1 MKAIL
6 IDSKTKT
13 VSEITLDNSSN
24 PIANALECELFTAP
38 IIYDNEDTLYCD
50 DEALISGKEV
60 EGAFMYENW
69 NTPILNKA
77 IILGGDDEGN
87 SLDVKRT
94 IEEAKKGLHFID
106 KNNPSLVNYVSQFR

>member
-13 VSEITLDNSSN
+13 VSEITLDNSNN
-24 PIANALECELFTAP
+24 PIANALECEWFTAP

-60 EGAFMYENW
+60 EGAFMYDGW
-69 NTPILNKA
+69 QYPILNKA
-77 IILGGDDEGN
+77 IVLGGDEEGN

-94 IEEAKKGLHFID
+94 IEEVKNGLRFLD
-106 KNNPSLVNYVSQFR
+106 KDNQMLQHYVGQFR